1 MLFTASNGDFSKL
14 KDVRFKRIALN
25 IAGEQKRIINVDNTN
40 TPEGNDHT
48 FFEWMDYLCNSRSDE
63 YDTLLTYKTWT
74 NQFHVYAFPMGEWFP
89 MRAAN
94 QVQFEIELDNSYD
107 GAPNVSTM
115 DDGKIGRLQMHLI
128 MVRANTV
135 ST

>member
-1 MLFTASNGDFSKL
+1 
-14 KDVRFKRIALN
+14 
-25 IAGEQKRIINVDNTN
+25 
-40 TPEGNDHT
+40 
-48 FFEWMDYLCNSRSDE
+48 MDYLCNSRSDE

-74 NQFHVYAFPMGEWFP
+74 NQFHVYAFAMGEWFT

-94 QVQFEIELDNSYD
+94 QVQFEIELDNTKIE
-107 GAPNVSTM
+107 GAGYIPPNYTDM
-115 DDGKIGRLQMHLI
+115 EIEGDKEEDEKRKIGRLQMHLI